1 MLPICF
7 RFRPQEEIDSYKG
20 TYEYYSIVEMS
31 KRANLPVRAWKDLS
45 LRVSKEDEGAY
56 RTCNE
61 FKNNIVK
68 HVQDGIGLFIYGGVG
83 SGKTVWTYK
92 IARHYIESIA
102 PKWEDRD
109 PNPIY
114 FANVPRLLDE
124 FRNAMRTDS
133 KIDELDYLI
142 MESDIVI
149 FDDIGAENA
158 TEWAKE
164 KLYQYIN
171 YRYANCKT
179 SIFTSNKELDSL
191 EERIADRIRGTC
203 VNVEFKMSSKR
214 ILGAH
219 GGK

>member
-1 MLPICF
+1 
-7 RFRPQEEIDSYKG
+7 
-20 TYEYYSIVEMS
+20 MS

-45 LRVSKEDEGAY
+45 LRVSKEDEAAH

>member
-7 RFRPQEEIDSYKG
+7 RFRPQEEIESYKG

-45 LRVSKEDEGAY
+45 LKVNQSDKEAY
-56 RTCNE
+56 QKCNT
-61 FKNNIVK
+61 FKLNVK
-68 HVQDGIGLFIYGGVG
+68 QHVADGLGLFIYGGVG

-92 IARHYIESIA
+92 IARHYMEVLA
-102 PKWEDRD
+102 PTWDEKDG
-109 PNPIY
+109 NPVY

-124 FRNAMRTDS
+124 FRSSMRSDS
-133 KIDELDYLI
+133 TTESLDKLI

-158 TEWAKE
+158 TDWAKE

-203 VNVEFKMSSKR
+203 EQIEFKMSSKR
-214 ILGAH
+214 ILDAH